1 MKKKAKY
8 YTVNKGKHIITIDK
22 SITPT
27 KDEDEEVERYIHYGY
42 DMRFKSQEK
51 AKKMREKME
60 KRMKENPD
68 NLNAAAIR
76 EALKD
81 DEEGLKKF
89 EAIIKGDD
97 KEYKKGFFSAKKWYY
112 KYTNNK

>member
-8 YTVNKGKHIITIDK
+8 YTVNNEKHIITIDK

-27 KDEDEEVERYIHYGY
+27 KDEYEEVERYIHYGY

-51 AKKMREKME
+51 AKMMREKME

-76 EALKD
+76 DALKNDKEALDKFNAI
-81 DEEGLKKF
+81 LK
-89 EAIIKGDD
+89 EH
-97 KEYKKGFFSAKKWYY
+97 KKGFFSAKKWYNEY
-112 KYTNNK
+112 ISNK